1 MDVVATIRERSV
13 ITRLLLGVGCL
24 LLAMAAQA
32 GEVYQ
37 GKVGRMPV
45 VMTLD
50 ASSDGT
56 VSGRYFYRKY
66 RKDIPLSGKWEGKN
80 LLLSEGWNNSEPEKI
95 AMHLE
100 RAGNGLRGEW
110 VGKKPIS
117 IVLTVVDGRAIQIPD
132 PVLASWRQRDPYE
145 LLRLEG
151 LSLKTNKSELFQGYG
166 LQWLQ
171 EPQSNITLFRI
182 TSGLPAELRGKLN
195 HVLADRQWSEVA
207 SYFQC
212 MSSPMGGE
220 FDQTVTPHL
229 ISPNLLSAS
238 IFTGYFCGG
247 AHPDFGDSPLNIDV
261 ATGEVLALEDLLWVG
276 SGAPVKFDKKSYDP
290 AESDYKAKS
299 LAPWIVKEFQRLY
312 PNEMVPDPEECNYA
326 DPSVW
331 EYASWYM
338 TENGI
343 VLDPSFPRVERN
355 CELTEWSILP
365 WSVIKQHPGRLSR
378 LIP

>member
-1 MDVVATIRERSV
+1 M
-13 ITRLLLGVGCL
+13 ITRFLLGLCCL

-66 RKDIPLSGKWEGKN
+66 RKDIPLSGKWEGKS

-95 AMHLE
+95 AMRLE
-100 RAGNGLRGEW
+100 QAGNGLRGEW
-110 VGKKPIS
+110 VGKKPLS
-117 IVLTVVDGRAIQIPD
+117 IALTVVNGSSIEIPD
-132 PVLASWRQRDPYE
+132 PVLASWRQRAPYE

-151 LSLKTNKSELFQGYG
+151 LSLKTNKSEPFQGYG

-182 TSGLPAELRGKLN
+182 TSGLPAEQLGKLN

-365 WSVIKQHPGRLSR
+365 WSVIKPHPGRLSR

>member
-13 ITRLLLGVGCL
+13 ITRLLLGLGCL

-95 AMHLE
+95 AMRLE

-117 IVLTVVDGRAIQIPD
+117 IVLTIVDGRAIQIPD

-151 LSLKTNKSELFQGYG
+151 LSLKTNKSEPFQGYG

-182 TSGLPAELRGKLN
+182 TSGLPAEQLGKLN

>member
-13 ITRLLLGVGCL
+13 ITRLLLGLGCL

-95 AMHLE
+95 AMRLE

-110 VGKKPIS
+110 VGKKPLS
-117 IVLTVVDGRAIQIPD
+117 IVLTVVNGRAIQIPD

-151 LSLKTNKSELFQGYG
+151 LSLKTNKSEPFQGYG

-182 TSGLPAELRGKLN
+182 TSGLPAEQLGKLN

>member
-13 ITRLLLGVGCL
+13 ITRFLLGLGCL
-24 LLAMAAQA
+24 LLAIAAQA
-32 GEVYQ
+32 GELYQ

-50 ASSDGT
+50 SSSDGT

-66 RKDIPLSGKWEGKN
+66 RKDIPLSGKWEGKS
-80 LLLSEGWNNSEPEKI
+80 LLLSEGWNNSKPEKV
-95 AMHLE
+95 AMRLE
-100 RAGNGLRGEW
+100 RSGNGLRGEW
-110 VGKKPIS
+110 VGKKPLS
-117 IVLTVVDGRAIQIPD
+117 IVLTVVDGRAIEIPD
-132 PVLASWRQRDPYE
+132 SALASWRQRAPYE

-151 LSLKTNKSELFQGYG
+151 LSLKTNKSEPFQGYG

-171 EPQSNITLFRI
+171 EPQSNITHFRI

-212 MSSPMGGE
+212 MSSPVGGE

-261 ATGEVLALEDLLWVG
+261 ATGAVLALEDLLWVG

>member
-1 MDVVATIRERSV
+1 MDVVATIGEISV
-13 ITRLLLGVGCL
+13 ITRFLLGLGCL

-66 RKDIPLSGKWEGKN
+66 RKDIPLSGKWEGKS
-80 LLLSEGWNNSEPEKI
+80 LLLSEGWDNSEPEKV
-95 AMHLE
+95 AMRLE
-100 RAGNGLRGEW
+100 RSGNGLRGEW
-110 VGKKPIS
+110 VGKKPLS
-117 IVLTVVDGRAIQIPD
+117 IVLTVVDGRAIEIPD
-132 PVLASWRQRDPYE
+132 PVLAGWRQRDPYE

-151 LSLKTNKSELFQGYG
+151 LSFKTNKSETFQGYG

-171 EPQSNITLFRI
+171 EPQSNITHFRI
-182 TSGLPAELRGKLN
+182 TSGLPAEQLGKLN
-195 HVLADRQWSEVA
+195 HMLADSQWSEVA

-229 ISPNLLSAS
+229 ISPNLFSAS

-247 AHPDFGDSPLNIDV
+247 AHPDFGDSPLNINV
-261 ATGEVLALEDLLWVG
+261 ATGEVLTLEDLLWVG
-276 SGAPVKFDKKSYDP
+276 RGAPVKFDKKSYDP

-312 PNEMVPDPEECNYA
+312 PNEMVPDPEGCNYA

-338 TENGI
+338 TEKGI

-355 CELTEWSILP
+355 CELTEWSLLP
-365 WSVIKQHPGRLSR
+365 WSVIKQHPGRVPQL
-378 LIP
+378 LP

>member
-13 ITRLLLGVGCL
+13 ITRLLGLGCL

-95 AMHLE
+95 AMRLE
-100 RAGNGLRGEW
+100 QAGNGLRGEW
-110 VGKKPIS
+110 VGKKPLS

-151 LSLKTNKSELFQGYG
+151 LSLKTNKSEPFQGYG

-182 TSGLPAELRGKLN
+182 TSGLPAELLGKLN

-229 ISPNLLSAS
+229 ISPNLLSVS

-247 AHPDFGDSPLNIDV
+247 SHPDFGDSPLNIDV

-338 TENGI
+338 TGNGI

-378 LIP
+378 LMP

>member
-95 AMHLE
+95 AMRLE

-151 LSLKTNKSELFQGYG
+151 LSLKTNKSEPFQGYG

-182 TSGLPAELRGKLN
+182 TSGLPAEQLGKLN
-195 HVLADRQWSEVA
+195 HVLADRQWIEVA

>member
-1 MDVVATIRERSV
+1 MDVVATIGEISV
-13 ITRLLLGVGCL
+13 ITRFLLGLGCL
-24 LLAMAAQA
+24 LLAMVAQA

-66 RKDIPLSGKWEGKN
+66 RKDIPLSGKWEGKS
-80 LLLSEGWNNSEPEKI
+80 LLLSEGWDNSEPEKV
-95 AMHLE
+95 AMRLE
-100 RAGNGLRGEW
+100 RSGNGLRGEW
-110 VGKKPIS
+110 VGKKPLS
-117 IVLTVVDGRAIQIPD
+117 IVLTVVDGHAIEIPD

-151 LSLKTNKSELFQGYG
+151 LSFKTNKSELFQGYG

-182 TSGLPAELRGKLN
+182 TSGLPAEQLGKLN
-195 HVLADRQWSEVA
+195 NMLADSQWSEVA

-247 AHPDFGDSPLNIDV
+247 AHPDFGDSPLNINV
-261 ATGEVLALEDLLWVG
+261 ATGEVLTLEDLLWVG
-276 SGAPVKFDKKSYDP
+276 SGAPVKFDKSYDP
-290 AESDYKAKS
+290 AESEYRNKL
-299 LAPWIVKEFQRLY
+299 LAPWLVQEFQRLY
-312 PNEMVPDPEECNYA
+312 PDEMTSDPEECNYA
-326 DPSVW
+326 DSSVW
-331 EYASWYM
+331 EVNSWYM
-338 TENGI
+338 TEKGI
-343 VLDPSFPRVERN
+343 VFEPYFPRVARN
-355 CELTEWSILP
+355 CELTEWSLLP